1 MNKWLGLIL
10 LGIYPMHS
18 YAIENGTSVAWDSYN
33 NDDIIKLYSADEK
46 NACSGTLIAGK
57 YILTAAHCVIEHDG
71 NHNIISKIKTARE
84 QQYQIVEPNAHLD
97 YGIEESN
104 WHDLAFAELSHSVDT
119 TRIHFFANLTKN
131 VFVDE
136 APIRIFGF
144 GSTKEYLHYADFTM
158 TDLGKNP
165 DDRLDG
171 KMVTQAHTIYG
182 DSGAAWLSDDRIVA
196 VHKGSAHYTDGHRE
210 TYSTNLSNSDSS
222 NFILETINGWHYP
235 TLAYTSNG
243 KGTITVQSLH
253 RGPITDSATFSGD
266 VQIVG
271 GTCYDGHSVTP
282 YETCT
287 YEIES
292 SGGQGSIVLGQASDG
307 TDEIIHINKPMPT
320 SNDAEGGSLGVFG
333 LLLLSGFGFIRKKR
347 HHG

>member
-10 LGIYPMHS
+10 LGAYPIHS
-18 YAIENGTSVAWDSYN
+18 YAIENGTSMAWNNYH

-46 NACSGTLIAGK
+46 RNCSGTLIAGK
-57 YILTAAHCVIEHDG
+57 YTLTAAHCVERSDL
-71 NHNIISKIKTARE
+71 ISKIKTAHGL
-84 QQYQIVEPNAHLD
+84 QYQIVTNNIHPSYDATIDNSYPDYALTKLD
-97 YGIEESN
+97 
-104 WHDLAFAELSHSVDT
+104 HSVDAA
-119 TRIHFFANLTKN
+119 RIHFFADLTIN
-131 VFVDE
+131 PFVED
-136 APIRIFGF
+136 APLKVFGF
-144 GSTKEYLHYADFTM
+144 GGTGEKLNYADFTM
-158 TDLGKNP
+158 TELVGGDAA
-165 DDRLDG
+165 RLDG
-171 KMVTQAHTIYG
+171 KMVNASHTTGG
-182 DSGAAWLSDDRIVA
+182 DSGGAWLDSNDRIIA
-196 VHKGSAHYTDGHRE
+196 THKGGGTPYTDGHRE
-210 TYSTNLSNSDSS
+210 THSTNLHFSQA
-222 NFILETINGWHYP
+222 FILDTINGWHYP

-243 KGTITVQSLH
+243 KATITVQSLH

-307 TDEIIHINKPMPT
+307 TDEIIRINKPMPT
-320 SNDAEGGSLGVFG
+320 SNGKEGGSLDAFG

>member
-10 LGIYPMHS
+10 LGAYPIHS
-18 YAIENGTSVAWDSYN
+18 YAIENGTSMAWNNYN

-46 NACSGTLIAGK
+46 RNCSGTLIAGK
-57 YILTAAHCVIEHDG
+57 YTLTAAHCVERSDL
-71 NHNIISKIKTARE
+71 ISKIKTARG
-84 QQYQIVEPNAHLD
+84 QQYQIVTNNIHPSYDATIDNSYPD
-97 YGIEESN
+97 
-104 WHDLAFAELSHSVDT
+104 FALTELEHSIDAT
-119 TRIHFFANLTKN
+119 HIHFFADLTKDN
-131 VFVDE
+131 FIDK

-144 GSTKEYLHYADFTM
+144 GGTEENLHYADLTM
-158 TDLGKNP
+158 TDLIGGNAK
-165 DDRLDG
+165 RLDG
-171 KMVTQAHTIYG
+171 QFINKGNSTGG
-182 DSGAAWLSDDRIVA
+182 DSGGAWVNKNGRIVA
-196 VHKGSAHYTDGHRE
+196 THKGGKLFDDGRRE